1 MFTTIIFGSFF
12 FLGVFTLGEALAE
25 LAYVAYQK
33 KQIAKTLEQL
43 DRYADHTD
51 NRLAD
56 LEKRIDRQK
65 QLNKEILEET
75 EAVLA
80 DLIAENKKYDQSGEI
95 LMNESTQTEQ
105 APLSRLD
112 TVMERALLIEN
123 MIQSMDLSLKT
134 MSDDDLTQEEYDAF
148 MEEYRNLN
156 DELDA
161 LYDLSIE
168 LGYTNDYTMTRTY

>member
-51 NRLAD
+51 NRLAN

-75 EAVLA
+75 EAVLN
-80 DLIAENKKYDQSGEI
+80 DLIAENKKYDQSGANTHE
-95 LMNESTQTEQ
+95 
-105 APLSRLD
+105 
-112 TVMERALLIEN
+112 
-123 MIQSMDLSLKT
+123 
-134 MSDDDLTQEEYDAF
+134 
-148 MEEYRNLN
+148 
-156 DELDA
+156 
-161 LYDLSIE
+161 
-168 LGYTNDYTMTRTY
+168 